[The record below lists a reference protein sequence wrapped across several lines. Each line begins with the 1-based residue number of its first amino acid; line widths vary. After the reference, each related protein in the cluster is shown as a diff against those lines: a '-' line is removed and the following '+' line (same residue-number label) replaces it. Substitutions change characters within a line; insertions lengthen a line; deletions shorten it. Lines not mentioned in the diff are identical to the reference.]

1 MKSILKIVYLG
12 DSEAGVLT
20 AKKTLCQAEL
30 NAEIR
35 VASDTQQ
42 YMAALAGFQPDIVLS
57 EYISTGIHCS
67 EAVAILRQ
75 SGMNV
80 PVIIVCN
87 AVSDEMTEEF
97 LLIGADDYIIL
108 NQPGRLPFAIQRS
121 LEKYQLKKE
130 QQEILEQ
137 LINSERRFRTLVEN
151 STDAVVVLD
160 VNAQPTYVSP
170 AVKNVLG
177 YTPQEILEMDIFS
190 RAHPDDAQELAKI
203 MVKVMAS
210 PGVPLQGHTGR
221 MLHKDGTWRWI
232 DATVTN
238 LLHEPAVNGIV
249 DNFRDVTE
257 RYLSDQQLKNKEKR
271 LSQAEAV
278 AHLGSWELDLSTQT
292 SVFSDEA
299 CRIYGLSLTDNIQS
313 TASCISFIHPDDV
326 EYVLK
331 QNREALNSFQAADYY
346 YRIVRKDGQVRHL
359 RTQTHIELDNQGQPT
374 SLYGVLYDVTELEK
388 SEQALRNSESN
399 LRAIF

>member
-20 AKKTLCQAEL
+20 AKQTLCQAEL

-57 EYISTGIHCS
+57 EYILTGIHCS

-97 LLIGADDYIIL
+97 LLIGADDYISL

-177 YTPQEILEMDIFS
+177 YTPQEVLEMDIFS

-313 TASCISFIHPDDV
+313 TAS
-326 EYVLK
+326 
-331 QNREALNSFQAADYY
+331 
-346 YRIVRKDGQVRHL
+346 
-359 RTQTHIELDNQGQPT
+359 
-374 SLYGVLYDVTELEK
+374 LYPSYILMM
-388 SEQALRNSESN
+388 
-399 LRAIF
+399 